1 MLRLGRDKINRMNTP
16 TAPHPPSSLRT
27 IFHRIW
33 GIVWGYGKLP
43 PWAVLLVI
51 LFGGSTMQCATTRIG
66 KNQPSDG
73 SMKVVRRCQSILAPL
88 FFPPVSTS
96 LASGIYVEVEN
107 TSNWTIPNLKAV
119 LESEN
124 AKIQS
129 CEFKT
134 AAKLSSP
141 AQETNDTTYVMSI
154 ATLLPGE
161 RLQLYCL
168 TDNPQQVSVALNSVD
183 NAGKDIAYAKDSFIR
198 STAASEQS
206 GFIDF
211 LEVIAAFLIIA
222 VAACVIYMI
231 VGLTEK
237 CAQKLR
243 LFTK

>member
-1 MLRLGRDKINRMNTP
+1 MNTP
-16 TAPHPPSSLRT
+16 TAPHPPSSLHA
-27 IFHRIW
+27 ILHRIW
-33 GIVWGYGKLP
+33 GFVSGYGKLP

-51 LFGGSTMQCATTRIG
+51 LFGSGGIYYAVRDYENRQKPAERRIYEG
-66 KNQPSDG
+66 GPSLPVNI
-73 SMKVVRRCQSILAPL
+73 SAL

-168 TDNPQQVSVALNSVD
+168 ADNPQQVSVALNSVD

-222 VAACVIYMI
+222 VAACVIYVI

-237 CAQKLR
+237 CARKLR